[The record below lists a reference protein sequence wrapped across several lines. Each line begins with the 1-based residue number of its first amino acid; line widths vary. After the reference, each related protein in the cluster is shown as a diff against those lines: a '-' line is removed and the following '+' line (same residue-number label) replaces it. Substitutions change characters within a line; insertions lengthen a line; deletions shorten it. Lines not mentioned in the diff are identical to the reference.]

1 MKNIEWGSYKLKDLF
16 IIKGNPQLNKDSFTF
31 SETGEY
37 PYFTRTVLNNGIAGY
52 VDYLDEA
59 HKISGGCLAV
69 GMIGMQFFYMEKDF
83 YAGQF
88 TKRAIP
94 INFKL
99 SKRIAQYFISL
110 LNKYQKNFQSKLVRD
125 FENEFYNTEV
135 FLPVKNNR
143 IDFSF
148 MEKFIAELEAERVAE
163 LEAYLEVTGLK
174 DYELTQKEECLLQGD
189 NSPVN
194 WQGFKFREIF
204 NQIKQG
210 RRLKKEDQ
218 VKGNIP
224 FVMAGVTNNG
234 VANYIS
240 NPVACFPKN
249 SITIDIFGNTF
260 YRNYDFGAGDDTGV
274 YWNTQRNYAMETML
288 YFATVM
294 RKTVADKFSYGHK
307 LRSSQSLDFI
317 MKLPITRNG
326 KIDYEYMETYISA
339 VQKVI
344 IADVV
349 QYADKKIA
357 AAKQIINS
365 N

>member
-1 MKNIEWGSYKLKDLF
+1 MNNTKSIVQKDIIPNSGCTPYVTASANDNGVMTYIRCPDAWLEKGNCIMIGGKTLTFTYQENDFCSNDSHNIAVYLKERRYATRKIYLFFISALRAALSYKYSWGNSISMKK
-16 IIKGNPQLNKDSFTF
+16 IKN
-31 SETGEY
+31 EY
-37 PYFTRTVLNNGIAGY
+37 LY
-52 VDYLDEA
+52 
-59 HKISGGCLAV
+59 
-69 GMIGMQFFYMEKDF
+69 
-83 YAGQF
+83 
-88 TKRAIP
+88 
-94 INFKL
+94 
-99 SKRIAQYFISL
+99 
-110 LNKYQKNFQSKLVRD
+110 
-125 FENEFYNTEV
+125 
-135 FLPVKNNR
+135 LPVTENDK
-143 IDFSF
+143 IDYSF
-148 MEKFIAELEAERVAE
+148 MTSTIAELEAERVAE

-174 DYELTQKEECLLQGD
+174 DYKLTQKEECLLQGG
-189 NSPVN
+189 NSPVH
-194 WQGFKFREIF
+194 WQEFKFREIF